1 MSDTSTK
8 PAEPTEDQPGGTA
21 VQPAPDLI
29 TIDDAEAVAPAEPTE
44 NQPGG
49 SQ

>member
-1 MSDTSTK
+1 MSDTNTN

-21 VQPAPDLI
+21 AQPAPDL
-29 TIDDAEAVAPAEPTE
+29 TVDDPEALAPAEPTE